1 VTTPHLT
8 VRNSGYSGRGY
19 ADIFSTEEKPT
30 PLPGVTTVLGA
41 LEKPGILQWS
51 MNNMAAHATMHAQE
65 LLDKSEEQ
73 SYKSLQYY
81 IGRMKESDF
90 DDPVRD
96 LRNSS
101 NGVLN
106 DLAELGTLVHEWIEC
121 YLTGSELPEVTRP
134 EQAQMINAFLA
145 WAEEH
150 EIEVY
155 ATECTVYGQ
164 GYAGTADAFWS
175 VDGVKLLN
183 DHKTSRAIRDEH
195 LSQLGALGA
204 AHTMAVPCLPGETD
218 AVEYKGEWF
227 RPEPLP
233 AFTGYSVLHLRPD
246 EYNNQ
251 GDFVPAYCELVTI
264 PNEVI
269 DAGFELFKAAL
280 AARHGQR
287 SLKEA
292 RKKVGFNA

>member
-1 VTTPHLT
+1 MTTPHLT
-8 VRNSGYSGRGY
+8 VRNSGFKGRGY

-30 PLPGVTTVLGA
+30 PLPGVTTVLGV
-41 LEKPGILQWS
+41 LDKPGILQWS

-175 VDGVKLLN
+175 VDGVKLLE
-183 DHKTSRAIRDEH
+183 R
-195 LSQLGALGA
+195 SQ
-204 AHTMAVPCLPGETD
+204 
-218 AVEYKGEWF
+218 
-227 RPEPLP
+227 
-233 AFTGYSVLHLRPD
+233 
-246 EYNNQ
+246 
-251 GDFVPAYCELVTI
+251 
-264 PNEVI
+264 NESC
-269 DAGFELFKAAL
+269 D
-280 AARHGQR
+280 
-287 SLKEA
+287 
-292 RKKVGFNA
+292 

>member
-1 VTTPHLT
+1 MTTPHLS
-8 VRNSGYSGRGY
+8 VRNSGFKGRGY
-19 ADIFSTEEKPT
+19 VDIFSTEEKPQ
-30 PLPGVTTVLGA
+30 PVPGVTTALGA
-41 LEKPGILQWS
+41 LDKPGILQWS
-51 MNNMAAHATMHAQE
+51 MNNMAAHATMHAQD

-106 DLAELGTLVHEWIEC
+106 DLAELGTDTHVWCEAYMRGWK
-121 YLTGSELPEVTRP
+121 LPELTRP
-134 EQAQMINAFLA
+134 EQAQMCQAFVDWFHA
-145 WAEEH
+145 NKV
-150 EIEVY
+150 EV
-155 ATECTVYGQ
+155 AGTEVTLYGEN
-164 GYAGTADAFWS
+164 YAGTADLLAKINGTHLC
-175 VDGVKLLN
+175 VDL
-183 DHKTSRAIRDEH
+183 KTSRAIRDEH
-195 LSQLGALGA
+195 FAQLGALGA

-218 AVEYKGEWF
+218 AVEYKGEWY
-227 RPEPLP
+227 RPEPLHP
-233 AFTGYSVLHLRPD
+233 IQGYAVLHMRPD
-246 EYNNQ
+246 EYDKDDN
-251 GDFVPAYCELVTI
+251 FVPAYCELVII

-292 RKKVGFNA
+292 KKEVGFNA